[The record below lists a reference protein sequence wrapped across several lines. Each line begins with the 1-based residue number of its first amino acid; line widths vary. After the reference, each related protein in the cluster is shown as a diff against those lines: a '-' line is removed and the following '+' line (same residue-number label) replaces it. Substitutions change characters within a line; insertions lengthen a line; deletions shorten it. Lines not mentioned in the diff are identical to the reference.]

1 MTRAL
6 VILGTTGNAHDILDV
21 VESVNARQPVWD
33 VAGFLDDARE
43 TGSSHL
49 GLPVLGPLAN
59 AFRFEECLFI
69 NAIGS
74 DRSYRQRPE
83 LVARLGVPRER
94 FATLVHPL
102 ACVSSRACLGVGVCV
117 NYGVSVAGGVMVGDH
132 VYLGSGSV
140 VGHDAT
146 IGEHSV
152 LAAAS
157 VVSGFVHVGAACYI
171 GTRAVIR
178 GRVRIGTKALVGMGA
193 VVLRDVK
200 EATIVVGTP
209 ARLLDRQPV
218 ELPR

>member
-1 MTRAL
+1 MRRSL

-21 VESVNARQPVWD
+21 VESVNARQPAWD
-33 VAGFLDDARE
+33 VAGFLDDACE

-49 GLPVLGPLAN
+49 GLPILGPLAN
-59 AFRFEECLFI
+59 AFRFEGCLFI

-83 LVARLGVPRER
+83 LVARLGLPHER

-102 ACVSSRACLGVGVCV
+102 ACVSSRARLGVGVCV
-117 NYGVSVAGGVMVGDH
+117 NYGVSVAGGVTVGDH

-140 VGHDAT
+140 IGHDTA

-152 LAAAS
+152 LAPGS
-157 VVSGFVHVGAACYI
+157 VISGFVQVGAECYI
-171 GTRAVIR
+171 GARAVIR
-178 GRVRIGTKALVGMGA
+178 GRVRIGAKALVGMGA

-200 EATIVVGTP
+200 ESTTVVGTP
-209 ARLLDRQPV
+209 ARLLEHQPA